1 MPSIL
6 LISIIGLGAF
16 FLTKKVKISFLVLV
30 WGIVILQLYVNYKD
44 NEKLTNVKEEKI
56 SVQIIEND
64 DIVCP

>member
-1 MPSIL
+1 
-6 LISIIGLGAF
+6 
-16 FLTKKVKISFLVLV
+16 LTKKVKISFLVLV